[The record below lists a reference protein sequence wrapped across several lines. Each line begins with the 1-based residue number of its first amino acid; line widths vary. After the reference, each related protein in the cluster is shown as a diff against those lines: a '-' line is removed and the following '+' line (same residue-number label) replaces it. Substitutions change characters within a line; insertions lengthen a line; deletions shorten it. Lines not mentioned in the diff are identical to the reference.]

1 MALVIEDGSI
11 VSGADS
17 YVTAAEYSAWADKR
31 FTAARSTAPADEAAT
46 DALIYRATDYFESQ
60 SFKGVLVEED
70 QPMQWP
76 RAGVVIDGYDVSY
89 TDIPKEVKTA
99 IFELAYA
106 QETGAGK
113 LNQVERAKKKTKV
126 DVIEVEYSDTA
137 SSVTLTPSVSLSLR
151 KLLSGATYGG
161 NVFEIRRA

>member
-1 MALVIEDGSI
+1 M
-11 VSGADS
+11 
-17 YVTAAEYSAWADKR
+17 
-31 FTAARSTAPADEAAT
+31 
-46 DALIYRATDYFESQ
+46 
-60 SFKGVLVEED
+60 LVEED

-89 TDIPKEVKTA
+89 TEIPREVKTA

-126 DVIEVEYSDTA
+126 DVIEVEYADNA

-151 KLLSGATYGG
+151 KLLSGAAYGG